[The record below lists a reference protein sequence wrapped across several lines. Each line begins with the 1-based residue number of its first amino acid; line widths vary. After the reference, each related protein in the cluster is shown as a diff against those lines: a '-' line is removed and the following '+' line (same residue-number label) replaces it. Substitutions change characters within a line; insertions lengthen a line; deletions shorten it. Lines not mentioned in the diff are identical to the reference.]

1 MTRKITF
8 LLIFILCVC
17 GAKAQEVADTT
28 QQIDIFY
35 SSPKTYELAGVKI
48 VGGGD
53 HYDDVYLAQLAGLSI
68 GMSVQ
73 IPGEA
78 ITRAVKRLYDQGL
91 FSDVS
96 IAVDKIEGD
105 KVYLAFYVKERH
117 KLSKINYVG
126 LKKAEENK
134 IKEKMNLVYG
144 SQVND
149 FMKSNL
155 KIQIEKY
162 LKEKGYYNTNI
173 RIIQR
178 DDPDQEGHVIL
189 DAIVEKH
196 NKIKIDKIIIEG
208 NELMKDGRLK
218 AAMKKTKEK
227 SLMNFFKSANYIEKN
242 YDEKKLTSWINTT
255 RRDSGRPL
263 FFPTVLFKFLRNG

>member
-91 FSDVS
+91 FLFDIHLIRWNS
-96 IAVDKIEGD
+96 
-105 KVYLAFYVKERH
+105 Y
-117 KLSKINYVG
+117 
-126 LKKAEENK
+126 
-134 IKEKMNLVYG
+134 
-144 SQVND
+144 
-149 FMKSNL
+149 KSC
-155 KIQIEKY
+155 
-162 LKEKGYYNTNI
+162 
-173 RIIQR
+173 
-178 DDPDQEGHVIL
+178 
-189 DAIVEKH
+189 
-196 NKIKIDKIIIEG
+196 EG
-208 NELMKDGRLK
+208 NFNRECGCR
-218 AAMKKTKEK
+218 
-227 SLMNFFKSANYIEKN
+227 
-242 YDEKKLTSWINTT
+242 INTA
-255 RRDSGRPL
+255 
-263 FFPTVLFKFLRNG
+263 